1 MLLKRKIMIFLN
13 KKTNYLNKLQ
23 SNYYEFIGLICVIRK
38 VKIQNIGLFFIL
50 VVLTSACS
58 SPPQNHFAHLLTD
71 GYKVESNLTNKAMVL
86 GFIDENRASCIYG
99 VSPNRRVW
107 QRINTFYKMINREFH
122 KLSMPVY
129 VKSVEACPA
138 GTSIFVFIHESFE
151 NPAEA
156 IYREETKLR
165 YFLKLDKPAVIKKRQ
180 GLASITRIKS
190 AIPGTVF
197 VKINQ
202 LSKLSSQHET
212 YAKLVDS
219 IVVEELFQAISNG
232 SDIHKS
238 SQRMSVLHEPAR
250 AQIPLPHPPDHSARS
265 LDDPKFLSFFNTM
278 LAAKPVGLCS
288 YDVWFLVLAD
298 RAKKEGFI
306 FYDQYLDYYEEHRDA
321 IHKQAFTIENKAQ
334 YESLFDPRCT
344 GENRGIKTKVG
355 LTARSVS
362 VSQ

>member
-1 MLLKRKIMIFLN
+1 MIFLN

-23 SNYYEFIGLICVIRK
+23 SNYYEFIGMTCVIRK

-138 GTSIFVFIHESFE
+138 GTSIFVYLHESFE

-165 YFLKLDKPAVIKKRQ
+165 YFLKLDRWQWPNRTPQESSWFQYDLETTGYLPLIDMKMILVLNQYLSTSKVIKSGKVERYTCADQELKFKR
-180 GLASITRIKS
+180 GNLA
-190 AIPGTVF
+190 
-197 VKINQ
+197 
-202 LSKLSSQHET
+202 
-212 YAKLVDS
+212 
-219 IVVEELFQAISNG
+219 
-232 SDIHKS
+232 
-238 SQRMSVLHEPAR
+238 
-250 AQIPLPHPPDHSARS
+250 
-265 LDDPKFLSFFNTM
+265 
-278 LAAKPVGLCS
+278 
-288 YDVWFLVLAD
+288 
-298 RAKKEGFI
+298 
-306 FYDQYLDYYEEHRDA
+306 
-321 IHKQAFTIENKAQ
+321 
-334 YESLFDPRCT
+334 
-344 GENRGIKTKVG
+344 
-355 LTARSVS
+355 
-362 VSQ
+362 